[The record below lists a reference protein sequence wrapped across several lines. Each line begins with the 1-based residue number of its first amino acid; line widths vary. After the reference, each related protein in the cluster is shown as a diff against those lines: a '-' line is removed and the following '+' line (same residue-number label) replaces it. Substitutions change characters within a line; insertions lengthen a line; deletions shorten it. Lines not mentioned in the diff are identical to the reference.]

1 MRNRQLAYR
10 AFTLVELLVVIGII
24 ALLVGILLPTLG
36 KARDAAA
43 RTACMSGLREL
54 NNALRIYAQEN
65 RDAVPIGGI
74 AASPTTGAQG
84 TNPNMQFPFTYTVYW
99 KGPSGE
105 GIGGLGFLAYSGL
118 LKSGKAFYC
127 PSETDPQYMYNT
139 SSNYWPF
146 TSKGIVDFAAYAH
159 ANVRIGFQC
168 RPIAAYSPVHTDPS
182 MRDIPIMTTPPF
194 QKVFPRFSKLKSLP
208 IVQDVASDMTDI
220 RRRHKTGISVAL
232 ANGSVQFVPLKVFQD
247 ASDGS
252 RIFKNLN
259 TSWDTSIVD
268 NSSNPNMYYQLKPTV
283 ISGFGT
289 WNLLDRYLK

>member
-105 GIGGLGFLAYSGL
+105 GIGGLGFLAYSG
-118 LKSGKAFYC
+118 
-127 PSETDPQYMYNT
+127 
-139 SSNYWPF
+139 
-146 TSKGIVDFAAYAH
+146 
-159 ANVRIGFQC
+159 
-168 RPIAAYSPVHTDPS
+168 
-182 MRDIPIMTTPPF
+182 
-194 QKVFPRFSKLKSLP
+194 
-208 IVQDVASDMTDI
+208 
-220 RRRHKTGISVAL
+220 
-232 ANGSVQFVPLKVFQD
+232 
-247 ASDGS
+247 
-252 RIFKNLN
+252 
-259 TSWDTSIVD
+259 
-268 NSSNPNMYYQLKPTV
+268 
-283 ISGFGT
+283 
-289 WNLLDRYLK
+289 